1 MIKFEYKPAQP
12 DKTWGY
18 AQDIPPVEEIT
29 MTLGDDV
36 SWDEATKEFHNFLRS
51 AGYVIPY
58 DFEEEDKEEDDW
70 RCWTPMTFEE
80 IQDLERKHQ
89 TRYDGVAEP
98 YFDRMGFATDIE
110 NRLKELNT

>member
-36 SWDEATKEFHNFLRS
+36 TWDEATKEFHNFLRA

-58 DFEEEDKEEDDW
+58 DFEEEEEEDDW
-70 RCWTPMTFEE
+70 RSWTPITLEE
-80 IQDLERKHQ
+80 IQDLEREYQ
-89 TRYDGVAEP
+89 TVYGETI
-98 YFDRMGFATDIE
+98 YFDRMGFANSIE
-110 NRLKELNT
+110 KRLKELNT